1 MLEPANE
8 PESGAHRVRIPWF
21 PPSYSEVRHLLRTWT
36 GYKKSQI
43 RGLHSSLAEL
53 MGTPQNPVNW
63 RDPDTWIT
71 DRLSGQSQELASEI
85 WTESGK
91 SVNPRYTDGAW
102 ILIRNYELLDDG
114 KDGRLEVTERGRD
127 FIENRLGE
135 AEAFLDQQEGLI
147 ELLKIVNDN
156 GSARSGAF
164 VGAWGNFLEQHS
176 KFNSPS
182 TIRDTLSRRLRN
194 VLNRELVKRQ
204 RLQYSITEAGFAYL
218 KRFDSVSRHGEL
230 TTMRKLAMKRTD
242 DVRGLLLGYI
252 LQMKPA
258 AFEQLVA
265 RVLEAMDYQN
275 VEVIGQSGDG
285 GVDVVA
291 DIELGVTSVR
301 EVVQGKRHR
310 QTIQRKDL
318 DALRGS
324 LHRFDAVRGTI
335 VTTSSFSRGTRD
347 AAFEQGAAPI
357 TLIDGPR
364 LLDLLVSHEIG
375 VRKHSIEVLSI
386 DLDGISE
393 IIDLEHPEY
402 QSNANSA

>member
-1 MLEPANE
+1 
-8 PESGAHRVRIPWF
+8 
-21 PPSYSEVRHLLRTWT
+21 
-36 GYKKSQI
+36 
-43 RGLHSSLAEL
+43 